1 MGDHAGRPGAALF
14 VSSPPYYPAAHFN
27 APTGHPASGAR
38 ALHTDR
44 FETRHKAA
52 NAAHAGICASKW
64 HRYARLDAVAAD
76 SATPSPRPRLPPPP
90 PPTKT
95 GLLPR
100 SFAPQKQRLQSR
112 RVGKSGAVRASP
124 RPMNKATPQ
133 AETAKEWPVSATP
146 DKSVNCKDC
155 STAFVFTG
163 RESELTRAVPG
174 YAHQPPACRTNR
186 RHRAACPEAPRT
198 VRARCACQPRT
209 YVQRCDQGGGE
220 EVIR

>member
-27 APTGHPASGAR
+27 APTGHPATCAR

-76 SATPSPRPRLPPPP
+76 SATPSPRPPPP
-90 PPTKT
+90 KT
-95 GLLPR
+95 
-100 SFAPQKQRLQSR
+100 SSRLQSR

-174 YAHQPPACRTNR
+174 YAHQPPAFRTNR